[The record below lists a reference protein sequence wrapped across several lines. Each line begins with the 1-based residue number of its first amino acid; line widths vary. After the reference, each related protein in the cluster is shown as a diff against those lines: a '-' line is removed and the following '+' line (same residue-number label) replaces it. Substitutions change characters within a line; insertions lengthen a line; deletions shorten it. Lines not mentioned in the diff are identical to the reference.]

1 MPDQRIQKIDI
12 SVEKKRGLSVTTG
25 AKYPRLFDRR
35 ILDLARG
42 NMFLLWGVI
51 FFGLL
56 IGLSYVAQAY
66 VIALILNS
74 VYSGKPFGSI
84 IMFVGLAV
92 VILAT
97 RWIVIWGHD
106 QIAATTTMKI
116 ATALRR
122 RLFTRIVHL
131 GPGWASGQKTGE
143 LQATLI
149 DGVEAIEGYFGN
161 FIPQVVVSMI
171 TGIAVVVLLFNVDP
185 VIGLIMGTVI
195 VIGMIKP
202 LVIWRGMSIRMR
214 IWRIAAP
221 RLFAE
226 YLDNLQGMFT
236 LKSFNASRRHG
247 ERLREKTDDLH
258 YAEFTLMTN
267 ELYWQTPFLLVS
279 ALGSVIAIVIGT
291 IRMDAGAMTVGGL
304 VFVLMLVRE
313 ANRPVNELRQSLHY
327 SIQGMGAAE
336 LVLDVLE
343 ASPTVSE
350 LLVPVAASPIARTI
364 EFEHV
369 TFKYRNQNRLALD
382 DVSFSVREGEKVGI
396 VGRSGAGK
404 TTITTLLFRFLDPQQ
419 GTIRVG
425 GRDIRELS
433 LDQLRSLYS
442 VVSQDTYLFHGTVRE
457 NLLLAKPDATLPE
470 IEAAARAAAAHDYI
484 SSLPNGYD
492 TIIGER
498 GVKLS
503 GGERQRLAIA
513 RAILKDAP
521 MLILDEATSSVDV
534 ANEARIQEALASI
547 SRGRTTVIIAHRLST
562 VRNADRI
569 FVLDHGRLVETG
581 PHSELI
587 TTCSAYRSLV
597 YAEEQL

>member
-1 MPDQRIQKIDI
+1 MPDQRILKIDV

-56 IGLSYVAQAY
+56 IGLSYVAQSY

-84 IMFVGLAV
+84 VIFVGLAV

-106 QIAATTTMKI
+106 RIAATTTMKI

-131 GPGWASGQKTGE
+131 GPGWAWGQKTGE

-185 VIGLIMGTVI
+185 VIGLVMGTVI

-279 ALGSVIAIVIGT
+279 ALGSVIAIVIGI
-291 IRMDAGAMTVGGL
+291 IRTDAGAMTIGGL

-343 ASPTVSE
+343 AQPTVSE
-350 LLVPVAASPIARTI
+350 LPVPVAASPIAHTI

-369 TFKYRNQNRLALD
+369 TFKYRNQDRLALD

-442 VVSQDTYLFHGTVRE
+442 VVSQDTYLFHGTVME
-457 NLLLAKPDATLPE
+457 NLLLAKPDATMPE

-521 MLILDEATSSVDV
+521 LLILDEATSSVDV
-534 ANEARIQEALASI
+534 ANEARIQEALAGI

-597 YAEEQL
+597 LAEEQL